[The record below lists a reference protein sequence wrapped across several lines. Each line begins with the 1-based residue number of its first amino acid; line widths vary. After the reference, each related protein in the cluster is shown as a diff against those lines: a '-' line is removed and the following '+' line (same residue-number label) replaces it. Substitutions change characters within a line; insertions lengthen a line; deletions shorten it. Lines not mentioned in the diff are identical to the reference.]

1 MHCCRANFNK
11 VMELFWRPAR
21 INSSAIACC
30 SLSCY
35 PTFSISDNHFRPC
48 EVNVHYYNVLS
59 FISSR
64 ETTNQLNN
72 LIFDSLLF
80 SSPSIRLEE
89 NEFVLDNIY
98 QFLAIHSLNFDCQ
111 KYVRS
116 TRKQK
121 IERGG
126 RDYQLSLTF

>member
-1 MHCCRANFNK
+1 
-11 VMELFWRPAR
+11 MELFWRPAR

-59 FISSR
+59 FISSG

-72 LIFDSLLF
+72 LLFDSPLF
-80 SSPSIRLEE
+80 FYLSIRLEE
-89 NEFVLDNIY
+89 SEFVLGNT
-98 QFLAIHSLNFDCQ
+98 NFW
-111 KYVRS
+111 RF
-116 TRKQK
+116 
-121 IERGG
+121 I
-126 RDYQLSLTF
+126 L